1 MTPDTEPV
9 VLITGCSSGIGL
21 RTALATAG
29 AGLTTV
35 ATMRDPDRSAGLRE
49 AAAEAGVEIDV
60 RRLDVTDETSV
71 ADCVGA
77 VVSAY
82 GRLDALVNNAGIAN
96 TFPTVEMTDMATF
109 RAGIEVNFLGV
120 VAVTRAALPHL
131 RAARGRVVTIGSSR
145 GLIAQP
151 FNEGYSAAKFAVE
164 GFMES
169 LAPVAA
175 GVGVTV
181 TMVEPGPVLETAF
194 AANAGVTRAS
204 LLADAGPYAP
214 VLEPYLDWV
223 VRTGWPGAQ
232 TATEVAEVVLR
243 ALTEPDPPLRIPTG
257 DWVREY
263 AGRKFVDPEGREILA
278 LTRSWLARPEP
289 DGAA

>member
-1 MTPDTEPV
+1 
-9 VLITGCSSGIGL
+9 
-21 RTALATAG
+21 TAG

-120 VAVTRAALPHL
+120 VAVTRAALRHL